1 MVRLLLELKQVE
13 SLELTDECKW
23 LRYFPFGFSFPK
35 FWIFSSIRF
44 IYFGNLSAGQKIY
57 FQHFRNFRINVKK
70 PIFNN
75 IVWTGPGSEIA
86 ILKFLNEIK
95 VERTDTQA
103 KNNIGKGDHG
113 RHSLALLCICWG
125 DITFL
130 TSKM

>member
-1 MVRLLLELKQVE
+1 MVRPLLELKQVE
-13 SLELTDECKW
+13 SLELTDESKW

-57 FQHFRNFRINVKK
+57 FQNFRNFRINVKK
-70 PIFNN
+70 TIFNN
-75 IVWTGPGSEIA
+75 VVWTGHGPEIE
-86 ILKFLNEIK
+86 ILKFLNELK

-103 KNNIGKGDHG
+103 KNNVGKGDHG